1 VKNLFEFV
9 VYVMTVLFI
18 LIAVVFCIL
27 ICGKLIKDINDLSK
41 KPTVKELSFSE
52 QETTGKS
59 TSDFVAGEF
68 KIDVL
73 CGASEGLKP
82 KPCKDG
88 SNNSDNHTQGVP
100 EKKKPIK
107 KVKNLCNDPDYICLE
122 PLPYATVSTETPIV
136 SSSTMSTGALRINF
150 TPEPDPCQAFYDG
163 AMLTGEHPFDADG
176 ILDRA
181 LNAQL
186 YLVCREHFKSQ
197 GLN

>member
-9 VYVMTVLFI
+9 VYVLTVLFI

-41 KPTVKELSFSE
+41 KPTVNGLSMNGSIKVDPPIVE
-52 QETTGKS
+52 PS
-59 TSDFVAGEF
+59 VVAHLITKPS
-68 KIDVL
+68 KIDL
-73 CGASEGLKP
+73 
-82 KPCKDG
+82 D
-88 SNNSDNHTQGVP
+88 
-100 EKKKPIK
+100 KKPIK
-107 KVKNLCNDPDYICLE
+107 KVKNSCNDPDYVCLDQ
-122 PLPYATVSTETPIV
+122 LTYATVSTETPLA
-136 SSSTMSTGALRINF
+136 TNSTGTLRVTIAQ
-150 TPEPDPCQAFYDG
+150 PKPDPCQAFYDG

-176 ILDRA
+176 IPDRA